1 MNRYFLSLITFFA
14 LPLLSDKN
22 FDEIK
27 VSSGDIWVLETR
39 SYKMSP
45 MNSEVLYFMPNDAY
59 STYQARKFGNWDIF
73 SITDSRNLERLNT
86 GDTIEIVESKYR
98 EKVYEVKLLNG
109 FNKNKNFFIITDDLI
124 DNFSIKEQSNE

>member
-124 DNFSIKEQSNE
+124 DNFSIKEQPNE

>member
-1 MNRYFLSLITFFA
+1 MNRYFFCLITF
-14 LPLLSDKN
+14 LTLHILSDKN
-22 FDEIK
+22 YEEKMVIL
-27 VSSGDIWVLETR
+27 GDIWVLETR
-39 SYKMSP
+39 SNKMSP

-124 DNFSIKEQSNE
+124 DNFSIKEQPNE